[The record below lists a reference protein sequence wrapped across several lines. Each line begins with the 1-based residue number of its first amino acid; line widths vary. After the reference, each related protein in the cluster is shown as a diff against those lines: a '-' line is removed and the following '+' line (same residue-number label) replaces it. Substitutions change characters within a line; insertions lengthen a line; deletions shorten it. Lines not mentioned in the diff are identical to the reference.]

1 FSVYPN
7 PVAASLNVNNTT
19 GIRSVSIVNVV
30 GQEVLRVNNIHHN
43 SATINTS
50 DLEQG
55 IYFINITDAN
65 GVVSSRKVIRK

>member
-30 GQEVLRVNNIHHN
+30 GQEVLRVNNIDN
-43 SATINTS
+43 NATVINTS
-50 DLEQG
+50 DLNRG
-55 IYFINITDAN
+55 IYFVNVTDAN
-65 GVVSSRKVIRK
+65 GMHSSRKFIRE